1 MIAKRPALAL
11 PFVLLVLAC
20 SPDGPSPAD
29 GSGSGGGGGSASGSG
44 GGGGSASGSGGGGGS
59 APEPSGPIRYPHGLR
74 HSPLAKTVVER
85 WKGILSTSPG
95 RTSVF
100 AKVGDSNT
108 VNTGFLTCF
117 GGNDIQ
123 WGANAAL
130 EPTRAFFGKDLA
142 DGAKTSFERTTLAA
156 KVGWSSGAVLAGDPS
171 PIDQEIAAIKPA
183 FAVVLLGTND
193 TYPQGVEPFAQ
204 NLLRVVDE
212 LAAAG
217 VVPLLTTLPQ
227 RDDTDEAR
235 ALVPEM
241 NAIVRA
247 VAQARQ
253 APLMDLFGALVE
265 LPDFGLVGDGIHL
278 QSFAQGGV
286 HACWFDAAGLGEG
299 MNRRN
304 LLTIE
309 ALDRARRFL
318 LEGEAPEPRP
328 KDLAGE
334 GSWASPFE
342 IDALPFVDDR
352 DTTASKTSVANQ
364 YSCSPV
370 DEGGAEV
377 VYRLVLKAPTKLRI
391 RVFDAADVD
400 IDVHFM
406 EDPGGAELC
415 VARADKVLDV
425 SAGPGTYWISA
436 DSYVSASG
444 PLPGPYLL
452 TVVVVD

>member
-1 MIAKRPALAL
+1 MIAIRPTFAL
-11 PFVLLVLAC
+11 PFVLLVAAC
-20 SPDGPSPAD
+20 SMDGPNSSPTD
-29 GSGSGGGGGSASGSG
+29 GSASGSG
-44 GGGGSASGSGGGGGS
+44 GDSGSGTGGGGGGGGGGGS
-59 APEPSGPIRYPHGLR
+59 VPEPSGPIRYPHGLR
-74 HSPLAKTVVER
+74 HSPLSKTVVER
-85 WKGILSTSPG
+85 WKGILATSPG
-95 RTSVF
+95 RTSIF

-108 VNTGFLTCF
+108 VNTGFATCF
-117 GGNDIQ
+117 GSNDIQ
-123 WGANAAL
+123 WGPSAAL
-130 EPTRAFFGKDLA
+130 EPARAFFGKDLA
-142 DGAKTSFERTTLAA
+142 DGAKTSFERITLAA

-171 PIDQEIAAIKPA
+171 PLAQEIAAITPA

-193 TYPQGVEPFAQ
+193 TYPQGIEPFAQ

-217 VVPLLTTLPQ
+217 VVPWLTTLPQ
-227 RDDTDEAR
+227 RDDNDEAR

-241 NAIVRA
+241 NAVVRA

-253 APLMDLFGALVE
+253 APLMDLFGTLAE
-265 LPDFGLVGDGIHL
+265 LPDHGLVGDGIHL

-334 GSWASPFE
+334 GTWESPFE

-352 DTTASKTSVANQ
+352 DTAASKISVANQ

-370 DEGGAEV
+370 DEGGSEV
-377 VYRLVLKAPTKLRI
+377 VYRLTLTEPTNLRI
-391 RVFDAADVD
+391 RVFDAAGVD

-406 EDPGGAELC
+406 EDPGGAALC
-415 VARADKVLDV
+415 VSRADKVLDV
-425 SAGPGTYWISA
+425 NAGPGTYWISA
-436 DSYVSASG
+436 DTYVSASG
-444 PLPGPYLL
+444 PLPGPYLF
-452 TVVVVD
+452 TVVAID

>member
-1 MIAKRPALAL
+1 MIAKRPACAL
-11 PFVLLVLAC
+11 PFVLLLAAC
-20 SPDGPSPAD
+20 SVDGQSSSPTDGSAS
-29 GSGSGGGGGSASGSG
+29 GSGSGGGGGS
-44 GGGGSASGSGGGGGS
+44 GGGSV
-59 APEPSGPIRYPHGLR
+59 PEPSGPIRYPHGLR
-74 HSPLAKTVVER
+74 HSPLSKTVVER
-85 WKGILSTSPG
+85 WKGILATSPG
-95 RTSVF
+95 RPTVF

-123 WGANAAL
+123 WGASAAL

-171 PIDQEIAAIKPA
+171 PIDQELAAITPA

-193 TYPQGVEPFAQ
+193 TYPQGVEPFAG
-204 NLLRVVDE
+204 NLLGVVDA

-241 NAIVRA
+241 NAVVRA

-253 APLMDLFGALVE
+253 APLMDLFGALAE
-265 LPDFGLVGDGIHL
+265 LSDYGLVGDGIHL

-304 LLTIE
+304 LLTME
-309 ALDRARRFL
+309 ALDRVRRFL

-334 GSWASPFE
+334 GSWESPFE

-352 DTTASKTSVANQ
+352 DTTASKTSVANE
-364 YSCSPV
+364 YACSPV

-377 VYRLVLKAPTKLRI
+377 VYRINLKEPTNLRI
-391 RVFDAADVD
+391 RVFDAAGVD

-406 EDPGGAELC
+406 DDPGGAAAC

-436 DSYVSASG
+436 DTYVSASG

-452 TVVVVD
+452 TVVAID